1 MNKKM
6 LTAVLA
12 GVLSMG
18 TLTGCQSASTNAK
31 LKITASIY
39 PEYEWVNAVLGD
51 EKKNADVTL
60 LMKDGV
66 DLHSYQPSAE
76 DILTIKNSDLFLYV
90 GGESDGWAVD
100 ASKEAKNKDFA
111 AINLMEL
118 LKDITKQEVAKEG
131 MQKDEDEDE
140 DDGEIEYDEHVWLSL
155 RNAEK
160 SVQGIADDL
169 AKMQPEHADE
179 YQANAKAYIG
189 QLDALDQRYQ
199 KTVDSAK
206 TKVLV
211 FGDRFPFR
219 YMVDDYG
226 LDYYAAFVGC
236 SAETEASFETIRFL
250 ADKIDT
256 FGLKHIL
263 TIESSDQKIANTIK
277 CNTASKDQD
286 ILTLD
291 SIQSVDEK
299 KMQSSYIDIMTDNL
313 NVLAKALDT
322 EPAK

>member
-1 MNKKM
+1 MNKKI

-12 GVLSMG
+12 SVLSMG
-18 TLTGCQSASTNAK
+18 TLTACQSSVTNAK
-31 LKITASIY
+31 LKVTASIY

-60 LMKDGV
+60 LMKDGI

-76 DILTIKNSDLFLYV
+76 DIMTIKNSDLFLYV
-90 GGESDGWAVD
+90 GGESDGWAID
-100 ASKEAKNKDFA
+100 ASKEAKNKDFM

-118 LKDITKQEVAKEG
+118 LQDTTKQEVAKEG
-131 MQKDEDEDE
+131 MQKDEDE

-155 RNAEK
+155 RNAER

-169 AKMQPEHADE
+169 AAMQPEHADV
-179 YQANAKAYIG
+179 YQANAKAYIA

-199 KTVDSAK
+199 KTVDSAE

-250 ADKIDT
+250 AGKIDAY
-256 FGLKHIL
+256 GLKHIL
-263 TIESSDQKIANTIK
+263 TIESSDQKIAHTIK

-286 ILTLD
+286 ILVLD
-291 SIQSVDEK
+291 SIQSVDQK
-299 KMQSSYIDIMTDNL
+299 KMQSSYLDIMTDNL

-322 EPAK
+322 EPAA

>member
-1 MNKKM
+1 M

-18 TLTGCQSASTNAK
+18 TLAGCQSASTNAK

-51 EKKNADVTL
+51 EKENADVTL

-118 LKDITKQEVAKEG
+118 LQDITKQEVAKEG
-131 MQKDEDEDE
+131 MQKDEDE

-169 AKMQPEHADE
+169 ASMQPEHADE

-256 FGLKHIL
+256 YGLKHIL

-299 KMQSSYIDIMTDNL
+299 KMQSSYMDIMTDNL

>member
-51 EKKNADVTL
+51 EKENADVTL

-131 MQKDEDEDE
+131 MQKDEDD

-169 AKMQPEHADE
+169 ASMQPEHADE

-256 FGLKHIL
+256 YGLKHIL

>member
-18 TLTGCQSASTNAK
+18 TLAGCQSASTNAK

-51 EKKNADVTL
+51 EKENADVTL

-118 LKDITKQEVAKEG
+118 LQDITKQEVAKEG
-131 MQKDEDEDE
+131 MQKDEDE

-169 AKMQPEHADE
+169 ASMQPEHADE

-256 FGLKHIL
+256 YGLKHIL

-299 KMQSSYIDIMTDNL
+299 KMQSSYMDIMTDNL